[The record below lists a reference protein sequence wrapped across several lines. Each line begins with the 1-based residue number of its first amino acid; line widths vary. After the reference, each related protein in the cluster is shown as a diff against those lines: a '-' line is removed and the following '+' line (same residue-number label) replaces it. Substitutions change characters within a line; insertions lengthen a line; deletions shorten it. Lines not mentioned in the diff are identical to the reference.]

1 MHRLPLILLPLALG
15 LAASCG
21 GDGPKKKAA
30 EKTAVAA
37 DAKAPEAKAPEAKAD
52 TKAPEVKEDAPAD
65 PALLERGKYLAE
77 VVMNCHACHTPL
89 TDKGP
94 DLDKQYAGGL
104 EYPDTF
110 GTWRSPN
117 ITQDKRTG
125 IGAWTDEQIVTAVR
139 RGIRPS
145 GEQMYPVMPYE
156 YFASASDDDMKALVA
171 YLRTIKPIDHA
182 VPGNTD
188 LKLPKPPPPEPSGDP
203 PLPDPV
209 AEGKYLVELA
219 HCGDCHTPR
228 DAEGRPD
235 KTKLLAG
242 GRPYAAL
249 PFQGT
254 GQVWSANLTPH
265 ATSGVGKYTDEQL
278 MTAITELDK
287 RDGTAIVGPMTFY
300 VGAWSQLKHK
310 DVKAIVAYLRTLPA
324 IDNAVPKTTWVPA
337 GAPAGA
343 PTGAPAGAAAGG

>member
-1 MHRLPLILLPLALG
+1 MNLQPTLVLSLALALG
-15 LAASCG
+15 AASCG
-21 GDGPKKKAA
+21 AEAPKKG
-30 EKTAVAA
+30 EKTDVKVEAKTADTKLDAKA
-37 DAKAPEAKAPEAKAD
+37 DAKAETPP
-52 TKAPEVKEDAPAD
+52 D
-65 PALLERGKYLAE
+65 PALLDRGKYLAE

-104 EYPDTF
+104 EYPDAF

-125 IGAWTDEQIVTAVR
+125 IGAWSDEQIITAVR

-156 YFASASDDDMKALVA
+156 YFAAASDDDMKALVA
-171 YLRTIKPIDHA
+171 YLRTIKPIEHA
-182 VPGNTD
+182 VAGNTD
-188 LKLPKPPPPEPSGDP
+188 LKLTKPPPPEPTGDP
-203 PLPDPV
+203 PLPEPV

-219 HCGDCHTPR
+219 HCGDCHTPLGA
-228 DAEGRPD
+228 DGRPD
-235 KTKLLAG
+235 KTRLLAG

-265 ATSGVGKYTDEQL
+265 ATGIGKYTDEQL

-287 RDGTAIVGPMTFY
+287 RDGSAIVGPMTFY

-310 DVKAIVAYLRTLPA
+310 DVKAIVAYLRSLPP
-324 IDNAVPKTTWVPA
+324 IDNTVPKTTW
-337 GAPAGA
+337 APR
-343 PTGAPAGAAAGG
+343 AAGG